1 MIDDIENEE
10 LPPISDY
17 LLEGGRSNR
26 IKNIKKKNSKKFR
39 SKKRINKRRSTKK
52 GRKARN

>member
-1 MIDDIENEE
+1 MFKKMIDDIENEE

-26 IKNIKKKNSKKFR
+26 IKNIKKKNSKK
-39 SKKRINKRRSTKK
+39 RINKRRSTKK